1 MWHRLVTRGGLTP
14 RLKLAHGPVG
24 DLLITCARI
33 IVAPR
38 GSVSWRAIPH
48 VAALM
53 RATCLEE
60 AGGYCRRQPHAEHD
74 QNEVAEGAEAAQSFR
89 LRTAKAVGDDAIHQ
103 KANRQGDQKDEQ
115 H

>member
-1 MWHRLVTRGGLTP
+1 MR
-14 RLKLAHGPVG
+14 AHN
-24 DLLITCARI
+24 R
-33 IVAPR
+33 APQ
-38 GSVSWRAIPH
+38 GSVSWRAVPH